1 MRNHHGFLVGIARL
15 GRAEVAAHNAQSG
28 YRANAVRAERGHD
41 MQKELGREPVTAVG
55 EAATRCGDI
64 GHV

>member
-28 YRANAVRAERGHD
+28 YRASAVRAERGHD
-41 MQKELGREPVTAVG
+41 MQKELGRDPVTAFRESLPLALG
-55 EAATRCGDI
+55 

>member
-1 MRNHHGFLVGIARL
+1 MRNHHGFLVGLARL
-15 GRAEVAAHNAQSG
+15 GRAVVAAHNAQGG
-28 YRANAVRAERGHD
+28 YRASAVGAVRGHY